1 MANIKSQLKQ
11 KRQRSYLNRDFDS
24 FRASLL
30 EYARTYYPDRIA
42 DFSEAS
48 VGGLFLDMAAYVGD
62 VMSFYIDHQFG
73 ELDVNT
79 AIERANIIRQ
89 IKAAGVKVAGASPA
103 TANVDMYFEVQSR
116 SSGGSSYTPN
126 STQLPVVL
134 KGTQVTSS
142 TGIVF
147 ELLDDVNFAET
158 DSSGDLIAQYKI
170 SAIDT
175 SGNPTRFLL
184 KRTAQFTSSKTV
196 SETFTIS
203 DTFIPFRTIGLS
215 QPDVTEII
223 SVKDSDGNEYYEVEY
238 LVQDVVFKRA
248 NNISADS
255 DQVPES
261 IELTPAPYRFT
272 AGTDIDTGLT
282 TMRFGS
288 GNADTLDNDIIP
300 DPSEVSLPLYGS
312 RKTFSRFT
320 LDPGRLLGS
329 RTLGISP
336 RATTI
341 SALYRSGGGISHNVD
356 AGSIRNTKTL
366 ITQFSE
372 SVSPAL
378 VASIRSTF
386 DVNNPSQAAGGESAL
401 TVDELKELVPAYRNA
416 QSRIVTKDDLIAR
429 IYTMPSNFGRVYR
442 VGVRSNE
449 NNPLATV
456 VAIISRDSN
465 GRLTQSPDT
474 LKKNLATFINQYR
487 LISDGVD
494 IVDAR
499 VINFY
504 LRYSISVDITSNK
517 SMVTQ
522 EVSNRI
528 KDYFSIKNF
537 QIDQPIIVSEITSL
551 ILGTQGIISL
561 ADLQILNRSG
571 VVDGRGYSD
580 VQFDFISNT
589 AKGVVF
595 GQPGSI
601 FELRYPTSDI
611 IGVVI

>member
-30 EYARTYYPDRIA
+30 EYARTYYPDRIS

-79 AIERANIIRQ
+79 AIERANIVRQ
-89 IKAAGVKVAGASPA
+89 IKGAGVKIAGAAPA
-103 TANVDMYFEVQSR
+103 TVFVDMYLEVQSTT
-116 SSGGSSYTPN
+116 SGGKSYVPN
-126 STQLPVVL
+126 KTQLPTVQR
-134 KGTQVTSS
+134 GTQVSSS

-158 DSSGDLIAQYKI
+158 DSTGDLVAQYKI
-170 SAIDT
+170 SATDNQ
-175 SGNPTRFLL
+175 GNPTRFLV
-184 KRTAQFTSSKTV
+184 KRSGQFTSSKTV
-196 SETFTIS
+196 NETIPIS
-203 DTFIPFRTIGLS
+203 DSFVPFRTLTLS

-223 SVKDSDGNEYYEVEY
+223 SIKDSEGNEYFEVEY
-238 LVQDVVFKRA
+238 LVQDVVFKRV
-248 NNISADS
+248 NNIGADS
-255 DQVPES
+255 DQVAES
-261 IELTPAPYRFT
+261 IELLPAPYRFT
-272 AGTDIDTGLT
+272 SSTDIDTGLT
-282 TMRFGS
+282 TIRFGS

-300 DPSEVSLPLYGS
+300 DPSEVSLPLYGP

-336 RATTI
+336 RATTLNI
-341 SALYRSGGGISHNVD
+341 LYRSGGGISHNVD
-356 AGSIRNTKTL
+356 AGSIRNIKTL
-366 ITQFSE
+366 LTQFSE
-372 SVSPAL
+372 SISPSL
-378 VASIRSTF
+378 VASIRTTF
-386 DVNNPSQAAGGESAL
+386 DVNNPAAASGGESAL
-401 TVDELKELVPAYRNA
+401 TVEELKALVPAYRNA
-416 QSRIVTKDDLIAR
+416 QSRIVTKEDLIAR
-429 IYTMPSNFGRVYR
+429 VYTMPPNFGRVYR
-442 VGVRSNE
+442 AGVRSNE

-456 VAIISRDSN
+456 VAIVSRDAS
-465 GRLTQSPDT
+465 GKLTRSPDT
-474 LKKNLATFINQYR
+474 LKKNLATFLNQYR
-487 LISDGVD
+487 LVSDGID

-504 LRYSISVDITSNK
+504 IRYSISVDITSNK
-517 SMVTQ
+517 SLVVQ
-522 EVSNRI
+522 DVSNRI

-537 QIDQPIIVSEITSL
+537 QIDQPIVVSEVTSL
-551 ILGTQGIISL
+551 ILGTSGVISL

-589 AKGVVF
+589 AKGVIF